1 MTTLLNILLLV
12 AVALSITGVVNR
24 TRARLAGRRGPR
36 FTQHLHNTALLL
48 RKGAVYSTTTSAL
61 FRTAPALYLAAA
73 VTALLFIPV
82 GDLPPVVSFPGDLVC
97 FIYLLALSRA
107 ALILAAM
114 DTGSSFEG
122 MGASREALYGAL
134 VEPALLLTTATLAL
148 MTGHTSFA
156 AIFSA
161 ATPVEVRFT
170 IILLLLGY
178 LLTKIFIVEQGRI
191 PVDDPRT
198 HLELTMIHEVMC
210 LDYGGIDL
218 AFIQIAGWLK
228 GAALAVLAWR
238 HAAAGR
244 RAALVVGR
252 TAGRAAA
259 GPGRRRRRIDA
270 GAQQTLA
277 QRNLSAHHRRTR
289 RADLLHGDAAAP
301 QYRYP
306 MILALVLLYVVSLVY
321 ISITERFRSY
331 ASLVGLQGWLLLAIA
346 LVRLQ
351 QIEIWSLLFV
361 VAETLLFKAIV
372 VPAILFAVIRRTKI
386 NRIAA
391 SGTSQFNSLV
401 LSLAALVAS
410 ISVTYCIAEETIN
423 LVFFGVALYALL
435 SGLILIVV
443 RTRIF
448 SHMVGFLVIEN
459 GVFLFSMAVGVEM
472 PSMIEIA
479 IMLDILISILML
491 GLFLTKIGA
500 RFRIG
505 DTDLLTNVKD

>member
-1 MTTLLNILLLV
+1 
-12 AVALSITGVVNR
+12 
-24 TRARLAGRRGPR
+24 
-36 FTQHLHNTALLL
+36 
-48 RKGAVYSTTTSAL
+48 
-61 FRTAPALYLAAA
+61 
-73 VTALLFIPV
+73 
-82 GDLPPVVSFPGDLVC
+82 
-97 FIYLLALSRA
+97 
-107 ALILAAM
+107 
-114 DTGSSFEG
+114 
-122 MGASREALYGAL
+122 
-134 VEPALLLTTATLAL
+134 
-148 MTGHTSFA
+148 
-156 AIFSA
+156 
-161 ATPVEVRFT
+161 
-170 IILLLLGY
+170 
-178 LLTKIFIVEQGRI
+178 
-191 PVDDPRT
+191 
-198 HLELTMIHEVMC
+198 
-210 LDYGGIDL
+210 
-218 AFIQIAGWLK
+218 
-228 GAALAVLAWR
+228 
-238 HAAAGR
+238 
-244 RAALVVGR
+244 
-252 TAGRAAA
+252 
-259 GPGRRRRRIDA
+259 
-270 GAQQTLA
+270 
-277 QRNLSAHHRRTR
+277 
-289 RADLLHGDAAAP
+289 
-301 QYRYP
+301 

-443 RTRIF
+443 R
-448 SHMVGFLVIEN
+448 
-459 GVFLFSMAVGVEM
+459 
-472 PSMIEIA
+472 
-479 IMLDILISILML
+479 MLDILISILML

>member
-1 MTTLLNILLLV
+1 
-12 AVALSITGVVNR
+12 
-24 TRARLAGRRGPR
+24 
-36 FTQHLHNTALLL
+36 
-48 RKGAVYSTTTSAL
+48 
-61 FRTAPALYLAAA
+61 
-73 VTALLFIPV
+73 
-82 GDLPPVVSFPGDLVC
+82 
-97 FIYLLALSRA
+97 
-107 ALILAAM
+107 
-114 DTGSSFEG
+114 
-122 MGASREALYGAL
+122 
-134 VEPALLLTTATLAL
+134 
-148 MTGHTSFA
+148 
-156 AIFSA
+156 
-161 ATPVEVRFT
+161 
-170 IILLLLGY
+170 
-178 LLTKIFIVEQGRI
+178 
-191 PVDDPRT
+191 
-198 HLELTMIHEVMC
+198 
-210 LDYGGIDL
+210 
-218 AFIQIAGWLK
+218 
-228 GAALAVLAWR
+228 
-238 HAAAGR
+238 
-244 RAALVVGR
+244 
-252 TAGRAAA
+252 
-259 GPGRRRRRIDA
+259 
-270 GAQQTLA
+270 
-277 QRNLSAHHRRTR
+277 
-289 RADLLHGDAAAP
+289 
-301 QYRYP
+301 

-435 SGLILIVV
+435 SGLI
-443 RTRIF
+443 F

>member
-1 MTTLLNILLLV
+1 
-12 AVALSITGVVNR
+12 
-24 TRARLAGRRGPR
+24 
-36 FTQHLHNTALLL
+36 
-48 RKGAVYSTTTSAL
+48 
-61 FRTAPALYLAAA
+61 
-73 VTALLFIPV
+73 
-82 GDLPPVVSFPGDLVC
+82 
-97 FIYLLALSRA
+97 
-107 ALILAAM
+107 
-114 DTGSSFEG
+114 
-122 MGASREALYGAL
+122 
-134 VEPALLLTTATLAL
+134 
-148 MTGHTSFA
+148 
-156 AIFSA
+156 
-161 ATPVEVRFT
+161 
-170 IILLLLGY
+170 
-178 LLTKIFIVEQGRI
+178 
-191 PVDDPRT
+191 
-198 HLELTMIHEVMC
+198 
-210 LDYGGIDL
+210 
-218 AFIQIAGWLK
+218 
-228 GAALAVLAWR
+228 
-238 HAAAGR
+238 
-244 RAALVVGR
+244 
-252 TAGRAAA
+252 
-259 GPGRRRRRIDA
+259 
-270 GAQQTLA
+270 
-277 QRNLSAHHRRTR
+277 
-289 RADLLHGDAAAP
+289 
-301 QYRYP
+301 

-361 VAETLLFKAIV
+361 
-372 VPAILFAVIRRTKI
+372 VIRRTKI